1 LVTNFLLEQKLLNDS
16 FMKIKDLKNKDS
28 KTLVTLLN
36 ESKVKLN
43 TLTLNNRFGK
53 VKNFKEINDL
63 KKTIARI
70 LTIINKK

>member
-1 LVTNFLLEQKLLNDS
+1 
-16 FMKIKDLKNKDS
+16 MKIKDLKNKDS
-28 KTLVTLLN
+28 KTLIALLN

-53 VKNFKEINDL
+53 VKNFKEINNL

-70 LTIINKK
+70 FTIINKK